1 PRTGH
6 QPTAPPQPPSTLPCG
21 PPHGTN
27 PPHPS
32 RDRDRDPL
40 GSGTRLRPAG
50 TTHHQTAPHAGRD
63 GRRCA
68 ASTGPDPVHPPGW
81 CPTPTP
87 RVDLTPV
94 QLLQDLELHR
104 GEPGPLLL
112 SRNQQPLE
120 IVSRCPLPSHNTNIR
135 PPCDR
140 FRRRRKL

>member
-87 RVDLTPV
+87 PTPPTSGTHPPDRKSTR
-94 QLLQDLELHR
+94 LN
-104 GEPGPLLL
+104 
-112 SRNQQPLE
+112 S
-120 IVSRCPLPSHNTNIR
+120 SHVKISY
-135 PPCDR
+135 
-140 FRRRRKL
+140 